1 LPPKIFFS
9 GLDSWEQSFNSLY
22 KKPVRGK
29 FNVELSRKRNEKE
42 KSDFEEFQPK
52 KYESPRMTK
61 SREEAEQTRK
71 NINYLKQTEKI
82 TDNSEEQKRTKS
94 NRFNL
99 SSKDWGT
106 SWQYDQV
113 DTFRPAE
120 SEKNAGNFRIY
131 ENGN

>member
-1 LPPKIFFS
+1 M
-9 GLDSWEQSFNSLY
+9 
-22 KKPVRGK
+22 
-29 FNVELSRKRNEKE
+29 
-42 KSDFEEFQPK
+42 FENQ
-52 KYESPRMTK
+52 
-61 SREEAEQTRK
+61 
-71 NINYLKQTEKI
+71 KQTEKI

-120 SEKNAGNFRIY
+120 SEKNERRK
-131 ENGN
+131 EM